1 MFGESF
7 EEREGILP
15 GYGGHGDD
23 HARLSGRASQ
33 NQSENSKGERKPRG
47 QTEGLLSHHLS
58 PGADSAQILGDFAF
72 SFDRENHF
80 LINEGPC
87 PPHTDR
93 LNDLS
98 KFVC

>member
-33 NQSENSKGERKPRG
+33 IKVRTPKGKG
-47 QTEGLLSHHLS
+47 N
-58 PGADSAQILGDFAF
+58 PG
-72 SFDRENHF
+72 
-80 LINEGPC
+80 
-87 PPHTDR
+87 DR
-93 LNDLS
+93 LKGFYHIISRQVQTQLKS
-98 KFVC
+98 WGTLHFPLIGKTISL